1 MTISKDLQERI
12 DYYEKQPRLSFL
24 DSHPD
29 AMDKHLYNTY
39 HNIVIIYFLILIY
52 FMVLDLMI
60 N

>member
-29 AMDKHLYNTY
+29 AMDKHLYN
-39 HNIVIIYFLILIY
+39 I
-52 FMVLDLMI
+52 DLSFHPKTDR
-60 N
+60 